1 MIITQVFQSLARPHV
16 EQGPDRSA
24 VDKLTT
30 WHTHQPASSRIFAGA
45 RLTMAAIRQK
55 ESS

>member
-1 MIITQVFQSLARPHV
+1 MIITQVFQSRARPHV

-30 WHTHQPASSRIFAGA
+30 WHTHQPTSSRIFAGA